1 MFIRNLL
8 SLMSL
13 SLSSPDFNMQLVKS
27 CVDSFSNEKNFQL
40 RRYTGIG
47 KSPVQTP
54 LGAQQGLLSEK
65 LDETPGKLQVESS
78 PSFRQC
84 SKVARKG
91 TQIPA
96 TK

>member
-1 MFIRNLL
+1 
-8 SLMSL
+8 MSL